1 VSISVSE
8 RMRLRMT
15 ILQKVNAEAEKFYE
29 SSKDLGT
36 LVERALRSEEAQK
49 PTSKERHRAQMTG
62 LENVAES
69 AMKYT
74 DILDYIKKQFAR
86 QGIEAWRKDLSAEN
100 LNYGQELRA
109 LIEKYLAGQGLR
121 FGQVLIVFIEHGLKG
136 REDALWKT
144 LPLTASLDAQE
155 QDRYQQYIYLALIRQ
170 CIRQLVVQYEYL
182 SMAPQEKHRHAQ

>member
-36 LVERALRSEEAQK
+36 LVEHALRSEEAQK
-49 PTSKERHRAQMTG
+49 PDSKERHRAQMTG

-86 QGIEAWRKDLSAEN
+86 QGIEAWRKDLIAEN
-100 LNYGQELRA
+100 LSYGQELRA

-155 QDRYQQYIYLALIRQ
+155 QDHYQQYIYLALIRQ

-182 SMAPQEKHRHAQ
+182 SMAPQEKHHHAQ